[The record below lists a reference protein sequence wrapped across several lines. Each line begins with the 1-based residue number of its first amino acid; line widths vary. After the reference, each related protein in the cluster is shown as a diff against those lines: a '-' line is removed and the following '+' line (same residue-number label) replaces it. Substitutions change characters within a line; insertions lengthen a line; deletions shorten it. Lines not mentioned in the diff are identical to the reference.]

1 MMNKKILA
9 LAIAGV
15 IAAPV
20 AAQADVKVYGKASVE
35 TGSIDNGTDTQ
46 TVQGDPAEGSGPRS
60 RIGFLA
66 TEDLGGG
73 LTGIAKAE
81 FQYDP
86 SDNARFNAVTG
97 LVIDADGNVTGTK
110 ATGSPFTGRD
120 SFVALKGGFG
130 LIGFGQ
136 FNGVYKTH
144 GGVKYDPWVTTSMQA
159 RGNGGMASGILGNNG
174 FIPDLVVYQTPM
186 MGPAQ
191 ITAAYLV
198 DETDMIGGASIDGS
212 YQLGAKLNF
221 GKNVEAIASYGHLE
235 IDSAVTDL
243 TDNWKVG
250 GKFAAGP
257 ATVTVEY
264 EDVEQ
269 GGFDG
274 TGTFLYASAKLDF
287 GKVSII
293 PALGQFSGDADNS
306 DADYVAVGAMYNFS
320 KMTKGWVGY
329 RDTNADKDEKD
340 ETATT
345 VGLRMDF

>member
-1 MMNKKILA
+1 MNKKILA

-35 TGSIDNGTDTQ
+35 TGSIDNGKDTK
-46 TVQGDPAEGSGPRS
+46 TLQGDPAQDKGPRS
-60 RIGFLA
+60 RLGVLA
-66 TEDLGGG
+66 TEDLGNG

-86 SDNARFNAVTG
+86 HDNARFDAVTD
-97 LVIDADGNVTGTK
+97 VVAASDGSTTVTATK
-110 ATGSPFTGRD
+110 TKGSPFTGRD

-130 LIGFGQ
+130 LIGFGR

-144 GGVKYDPWVTTSMQA
+144 GGVKYDPWVTTSLQG
-159 RGNGGMASGILGNNG
+159 RFNGGMAGSALGNAG
-174 FIPDLVVYQTPM
+174 FINDLVVYQTPNL
-186 MGPAQ
+186 GPAQ
-191 ITAAYLV
+191 ITAAYVVSEADGL
-198 DETDMIGGASIDGS
+198 DGS

-221 GKNVEAIASYGHLE
+221 GKNVEAVASFGHL
-235 IDSAVTDL
+235 DPVDNG
-243 TDNWKVG
+243 DNWKVG
-250 GKFAAGP
+250 AKFKAGP
-257 ATVTVEY
+257 ATITAQY
-264 EDVEQ
+264 EDVEV

-274 TGTFLYASAKLDF
+274 TGQFLYASAKLDF

-293 PALGQFSGDADNS
+293 PALGQFSGDDDNS
-306 DADYVAVGAMYNFS
+306 DASYAAVGAMYNFS

-340 ETATT
+340 SSATT
-345 VGLRMDF
+345 IGLRMDF

>member
-9 LAIAGV
+9 MAIAGV

-35 TGSIDNGTDTQ
+35 TGSIDAGGSTKTL
-46 TVQGDPAEGSGPRS
+46 QGDPAQGKGPRS
-60 RIGFLA
+60 RIGVLA

-86 SDNARFNAVTG
+86 TDNTRFDAVTS
-97 LVIDADGNVTGTK
+97 IDEEGNTK
-110 ATGSPFTGRD
+110 TKGSPFTGRD

-130 LIGFGQ
+130 LVGFGR

-159 RGNGGMASGILGNNG
+159 RFNGGMSSGPLGTSSFING
-174 FIPDLVVYQTPM
+174 LVVYQTPNL
-186 MGPAQ
+186 GPAQ
-191 ITAAYLV
+191 ITAAYVV
-198 DETDMIGGASIDGS
+198 DEGTGYDGS

-221 GKNVEAIASYGHLE
+221 GKNVEAVASYGHL
-235 IDSAVTDL
+235 DPVDNG
-243 TDNWKVG
+243 DNWKIG
-250 GKFAAGP
+250 AKFKAGP
-257 ATVTVEY
+257 ATITAQY
-264 EDVEQ
+264 EDVEI

-274 TGTFLYASAKLDF
+274 TGTFFYASAKLDF

-306 DADYVAVGAMYNFS
+306 DATYAAVGAMYNFS
-320 KMTKGWVGY
+320 KKTKAWVGY
-329 RDTNADKDEKD
+329 RDTNADKDKLD
-340 ETATT
+340 STATT

>member
-15 IAAPV
+15 IAAPI

-35 TGSIDNGTDTQ
+35 TGSIDSGGETKTL
-46 TVQGDPAEGSGPRS
+46 QGDPAEQQGPRS
-60 RIGFLA
+60 RLGVLA
-66 TEDLGGG
+66 TEDLGNG

-86 SDNARFNAVTG
+86 SDNARFDAVTD
-97 LVIDADGNVTGTK
+97 VITASDGETTATVTTTK
-110 ATGSPFTGRD
+110 GSPFTGRD

-130 LIGFGQ
+130 LIGFGR

-159 RGNGGMASGILGNNG
+159 RFNGGMASGPLANSSFING
-174 FIPDLVVYQTPM
+174 LVVYQTPNL
-186 MGPAQ
+186 GPTQ
-191 ITAAYLV
+191 ITAAYVV
-198 DETDMIGGASIDGS
+198 DEGTGYDGS

-221 GKNVEAIASYGHLE
+221 GQNVEAIASYSHL
-235 IDSAVTDL
+235 DPVDDG
-243 TDNWKVG
+243 DNWKIG
-250 GKFAAGP
+250 AKFKAGP
-257 ATVTVEY
+257 ATITTQY
-264 EDVEQ
+264 EDVEV

-274 TGTFLYASAKLDF
+274 TGEFLYASAKLDF

-293 PALGQFSGDADNS
+293 PALGQFSGDESNS
-306 DADYVAVGAMYNFS
+306 DASYAAVGAMYNFS

-345 VGLRMDF
+345 IGLRMDF

>member
-35 TGSIDNGTDTQ
+35 TGSIDNGKDTK
-46 TVQGDPAEGSGPRS
+46 TLQGDPAEGQGPRS
-60 RIGFLA
+60 RIGVLA

-73 LTGIAKAE
+73 LTAIAKAE
-81 FQYDP
+81 WQYDP
-86 SDNARFNAVTG
+86 HDNSRFDAVTKIAVDEG
-97 LVIDADGNVTGTK
+97 GNVIAAASK
-110 ATGSPFTGRD
+110 GSPFTGRD

-130 LIGFGQ
+130 LVGFGR

-159 RGNGGMASGILGNNG
+159 RFNGGMAGTALGNAG
-174 FIPDLVVYQTPM
+174 FIDGLIVYQTPNL
-186 MGPAQ
+186 GPAQ
-191 ITAAYLV
+191 ITAAYVV
-198 DETDMIGGASIDGS
+198 DEGTGYDGS

-221 GKNVEAIASYGHLE
+221 GKNVEAVASYGHL
-235 IDSAVTDL
+235 DPVDNG
-243 TDNWKVG
+243 DNWKVG
-250 GKFAAGP
+250 AKFKAGP
-257 ATVTVEY
+257 ATITAQY
-264 EDVEQ
+264 EDVEV

-306 DADYVAVGAMYNFS
+306 DATYAAVGAMYNFS
-320 KMTKGWVGY
+320 KKTKGWIGY
-329 RDTNADKDEKD
+329 RDTNADKDSKD

-345 VGLRMDF
+345 IGLRMDF